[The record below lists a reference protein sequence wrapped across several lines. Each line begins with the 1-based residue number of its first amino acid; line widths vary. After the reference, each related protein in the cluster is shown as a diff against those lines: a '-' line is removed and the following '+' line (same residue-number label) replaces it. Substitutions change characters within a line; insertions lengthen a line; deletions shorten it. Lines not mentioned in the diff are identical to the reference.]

1 MSVKRPALLIGGV
14 ILAATL
20 GTAGAWLTW
29 PRQASSPRAANATP
43 AKSSLALTA
52 IPAKPEAKSAAPIVV
67 PEAAAPPAPTGAEFA
82 RATTA
87 PETPAPP
94 ATEPAASIDWTALP
108 IDELRTRA
116 NADELAAMEEMA
128 RRLVQGVGVPKDQQA
143 GAGWLLR
150 AAQHGSAQSA
160 FNVGVMYERGFVV
173 ERDSMRAV
181 EWYRKA
187 SEANLP
193 MAKQHLALMLREGK
207 GVARN
212 GQEAVELLRAASR
225 QGLAVSMFTLGDIYE
240 RGDVLP
246 KDPAM
251 ALAWYAI
258 TAEFDRQTNRGGG
271 DNAIAKTAA
280 QRAQALRST
289 LLPGDLERAQ
299 QASQR
304 EFKQIVE
311 ALRPPKAPPPL
322 VPSDLPPVALPAP
335 ALPPAAFPVPAPG
348 KSAAANP
355 EPDPPGWPKAAN
367 DQISAIQQALF
378 DLKLLSDKP
387 DGAIGPVTRMAI
399 RTFQRSTGARETGE
413 PTKDVFAALQQAI
426 ARRAAAASAA
436 AIDLSASEPPPP
448 PTSAD
453 IARMAPAPQKKTES
467 AKVEP
472 PIAPTPIAP
481 VIELGAPE
489 PPPAPPTSV
498 DIARATPV
506 PQEKTVSAKVEPAI
520 APAVEVGAPEPPP
533 APPTSAD
540 IARATPVPEEK
551 TLSAKIEPPVVAPTA
566 IDPPKP
572 PMPKIEAATTAPPP
586 IVATPGEPKP
596 VPTETAPQAAIDL
609 GQPEPP
615 PAPPT
620 SADIVR
626 ADPDAWPALTADQ
639 VTAVQRLL
647 RDLNFLR
654 DPPDG
659 LFGPATRAAILDY
672 ERSAGLA
679 QTGEPSKV
687 LFESLKETREK
698 AMRKPN

>member
-1 MSVKRPALLIGGV
+1 MGVKQPALLIGGV
-14 ILAATL
+14 ILAAAL
-20 GTAGAWLTW
+20 GTAGAWGIW
-29 PRQASSPRAANATP
+29 PRQTSSPRTANATQAKP
-43 AKSSLALTA
+43 APAPIA
-52 IPAKPEAKSAAPIVV
+52 IPAKPEAKSAVPIVV
-67 PEAAAPPAPTGAEFA
+67 PEAAAPPEPTSAEFA
-82 RATTA
+82 RATAA
-87 PETPAPP
+87 PETPAPS

-108 IDELRTRA
+108 IDELRARA
-116 NADELAAMEEMA
+116 NVDELPAMDEMA
-128 RRLVQGVGVPKDQQA
+128 RRLVQGLGVPKDQQA

-173 ERDSMRAV
+173 ERDSTRAV

-193 MAKQHLALMLREGK
+193 IAKQHLALMLREGK

-212 GQEAVELLRAASR
+212 GQEAVDLLRAASR

-240 RGDVLP
+240 RGDLLP

-258 TAEFDRQTNRGGG
+258 TSEFDRQTNRDGG
-271 DNAIAKTAA
+271 DNAIAKMAA
-280 QRAQALRST
+280 QRAQALRAT

-299 QASQR
+299 QTGQR

-311 ALRPPKAPPPL
+311 ALQPPKPPPPL
-322 VPSDLPPVALPAP
+322 VPSDLPPVALPTP

-348 KSAAANP
+348 QAAAADS

-378 DLKLLSDKP
+378 DLKLLSNKP
-387 DGAIGPVTRMAI
+387 DGAIGPVTRTAI
-399 RTFQRSTGARETGE
+399 RSFQRSTGARETGE

-426 ARRAAAASAA
+426 ARRGAAASAPPSA
-436 AIDLSASEPPPP
+436 PAVDLSASEPPPP
-448 PTSAD
+448 PTSED
-453 IARMAPAPQKKTES
+453 IARAAPLPQEKADS

-472 PIAPTPIAP
+472 PIAPAPIAQA
-481 VIELGAPE
+481 IDLGAPE
-489 PPPAPPTSV
+489 PPPP
-498 DIARATPV
+498 
-506 PQEKTVSAKVEPAI
+506 
-520 APAVEVGAPEPPP
+520 
-533 APPTSAD
+533 PPTSAD
-540 IARATPVPEEK
+540 IARATPAPEEK
-551 TLSAKIEPPVVAPTA
+551 TDSAKAEPANAVPAP

-572 PMPKIEAATTAPPP
+572 PMPKIEEATAAPPSIAATPEGPKPAPPES
-586 IVATPGEPKP
+586 AT
-596 VPTETAPQAAIDL
+596 TTAIDL

-620 SADIVR
+620 SADIAR
-626 ADPDAWPALTADQ
+626 ADPDVWPASTADQ

-647 RDLNFLR
+647 RDLSFLR

-659 LFGPATRAAILDY
+659 LYGPGTRAAILDY
-672 ERSAGLA
+672 ERTAGLA
-679 QTGEPSKV
+679 QTGEPSKA

>member
-1 MSVKRPALLIGGV
+1 MGVKQPALLIGGV
-14 ILAATL
+14 ILAAAL
-20 GTAGAWLTW
+20 GTAGAWVIW
-29 PRQASSPRAANATP
+29 PRQTSSPRTANATQTKP
-43 AKSSLALTA
+43 APAPIA
-52 IPAKPEAKSAAPIVV
+52 IPAKPEAKSAATIVV
-67 PEAAAPPAPTGAEFA
+67 PEAAAPPEPTSAEFA
-82 RATTA
+82 RAT
-87 PETPAPP
+87 PAPS
-94 ATEPAASIDWTALP
+94 ATESAASIDWAALP
-108 IDELRTRA
+108 IDELRARA
-116 NADELAAMEEMA
+116 NADELPAMEEMA
-128 RRLVQGVGVPKDQQA
+128 RRLVQGLGVPKDQQA

-173 ERDSMRAV
+173 ERDSTRAV

-193 MAKQHLALMLREGK
+193 IAKQHLALMLREGK

-212 GQEAVELLRAASR
+212 GQEAIDLLRAASR

-240 RGDVLP
+240 RGDLLP

-258 TAEFDRQTNRGGG
+258 TSEFDRQTNRDGA
-271 DNAIAKTAA
+271 DNAIAKMAA
-280 QRAQALRST
+280 QRAQALRAT

-299 QASQR
+299 QTGQR

-311 ALRPPKAPPPL
+311 ALQPPKPPPPL
-322 VPSDLPPVALPAP
+322 VPSDLPPVALPTP

-348 KSAAANP
+348 QAAAADS

-378 DLKLLSDKP
+378 DLKLLSNKP
-387 DGAIGPVTRMAI
+387 DGAIGPVTRTAI
-399 RTFQRSTGARETGE
+399 RSFQRSTGARETGE

-426 ARRAAAASAA
+426 ARRGAAASAPPA
-436 AIDLSASEPPPP
+436 APAVDLSASEPPPP
-448 PTSAD
+448 PTSED
-453 IARMAPAPQKKTES
+453 IARAAPLPQEKADS

-472 PIAPTPIAP
+472 PIAQAAIEQAPIAP
-481 VIELGAPE
+481 AP
-489 PPPAPPTSV
+489 
-498 DIARATPV
+498 
-506 PQEKTVSAKVEPAI
+506 I
-520 APAVEVGAPEPPP
+520 APAIDLGAPEPPP

-540 IARATPVPEEK
+540 IARAAPAPEEK
-551 TLSAKIEPPVVAPTA
+551 TDSAKVEPANAVPAP

-572 PMPKIEAATTAPPP
+572 PTPKIEEATAVPPSIAATPEGPKPAPPES
-586 IVATPGEPKP
+586 AT
-596 VPTETAPQAAIDL
+596 TTAIDL

-620 SADIVR
+620 SADIAR
-626 ADPDAWPALTADQ
+626 ADPDIWPASTADQ

-659 LFGPATRAAILDY
+659 LYGPATRAAILDY
-672 ERSAGLA
+672 ERTAGLT
-679 QTGEPSKV
+679 QTGEASKA
-687 LFESLKETREK
+687 LFESLKETRAK

>member
-1 MSVKRPALLIGGV
+1 MGVKQPALLIGGV
-14 ILAATL
+14 ILAAAL
-20 GTAGAWLTW
+20 GTAGAWVIW
-29 PRQASSPRAANATP
+29 PRQTSSPRTANATQAKP
-43 AKSSLALTA
+43 APAPIA
-52 IPAKPEAKSAAPIVV
+52 IPAKPETKSAAPIVV
-67 PEAAAPPAPTGAEFA
+67 PEAAAPPEPTSAEFA
-82 RATTA
+82 RATAA
-87 PETPAPP
+87 PETPAPS

-116 NADELAAMEEMA
+116 NADELPAMEEMA
-128 RRLVQGVGVPKDQQA
+128 RRLVQGLGVPKDQQA

-160 FNVGVMYERGFVV
+160 FNVGVMYERGLVV
-173 ERDSMRAV
+173 ERDSTRAV

-212 GQEAVELLRAASR
+212 GQEAVDLLRAASR

-240 RGDVLP
+240 RGDLLP

-258 TAEFDRQTNRGGG
+258 TSEFDRQTNRGGG
-271 DNAIAKTAA
+271 DNAIAKMAA
-280 QRAQALRST
+280 QRAQALRAT

-299 QASQR
+299 QTGQR

-311 ALRPPKAPPPL
+311 ALQPPKPPPPL
-322 VPSDLPPVALPAP
+322 VPSDLPPVALPTP

-348 KSAAANP
+348 QAAAADS

-378 DLKLLSDKP
+378 DLKLLSNKP
-387 DGAIGPVTRMAI
+387 DGAIGPVTRTAI
-399 RTFQRSTGARETGE
+399 RSFQRSTGARETGE

-426 ARRAAAASAA
+426 ARRGAAASAPPA
-436 AIDLSASEPPPP
+436 APAVDLSASEPPPP
-448 PTSAD
+448 PTSED
-453 IARMAPAPQKKTES
+453 IARAAPLPQEKADS

-481 VIELGAPE
+481 ASVAPAPVAPAIDLGAAE
-489 PPPAPPTSV
+489 
-498 DIARATPV
+498 R
-506 PQEKTVSAKVEPAI
+506 
-520 APAVEVGAPEPPP
+520 PP

-540 IARATPVPEEK
+540 IARATPAPEEK
-551 TLSAKIEPPVVAPTA
+551 TDSAKVEPANPVPAP

-572 PMPKIEAATTAPPP
+572 PTPKIEEATAVPPSIAATPEGPKPAPPES
-586 IVATPGEPKP
+586 AT
-596 VPTETAPQAAIDL
+596 TTAIDL

-620 SADIVR
+620 SADIAR
-626 ADPDAWPALTADQ
+626 ADPDVWPASTADQ

-659 LFGPATRAAILDY
+659 LYGPATRAAILDY
-672 ERSAGLA
+672 ERTAGLA
-679 QTGEPSKV
+679 QTGEASKA
-687 LFESLKETREK
+687 LFESLKETRTK

>member
-1 MSVKRPALLIGGV
+1 MGVTRPTLLISGV
-14 ILAATL
+14 LLAAAL
-20 GTAGAWLTW
+20 GTAGAWLVW
-29 PRQASSPRAANATP
+29 PRQASSPRTVTQAKP
-43 AKSSLALTA
+43 APALAA
-52 IPAKPEAKSAAPIVV
+52 IPAKPDAKPATPIVV
-67 PEAAAPPAPTGAEFA
+67 PEAAAPPEPTSAEFA
-82 RATTA
+82 RAPTPA
-87 PETPAPP
+87 PETPAQP
-94 ATEPAASIDWTALP
+94 ATEPAAAASPASVDWAAVP
-108 IDELRTRA
+108 IDELRTKA
-116 NADELAAMEEMA
+116 NADELPAMEEMA

-173 ERDSMRAV
+173 ERDSTRAV

-187 SEANLP
+187 ADANLP
-193 MAKQHLALMLREGK
+193 MAKHHLALMLREGK
-207 GVARN
+207 GAPRN
-212 GQEAVELLRAASR
+212 AQETVDLLHAASR

-240 RGDVLP
+240 RGDLLP

-258 TAEFDRQTNRGGG
+258 TAEFDRQTNRGG

-280 QRAQALRST
+280 QRAQALQST

-299 QASQR
+299 QAGQR

-311 ALRPPKAPPPL
+311 ALQPPKPPPPL
-322 VPSDLPPVALPAP
+322 EPSALPPAALPAP

-348 KSAAANP
+348 QAEAAGS

-387 DGAIGPVTRMAI
+387 DGTIGPVTRAAI

-413 PTKDVFAALQQAI
+413 PTKNVFAALQEAI
-426 ARRAAAASAA
+426 ARRGAAASAPPA
-436 AIDLSASEPPPP
+436 APAIDLGASEPPPP

-453 IARMAPAPQKKTES
+453 IARAAPVPQEKADS

-472 PIAPTPIAP
+472 PVAPAID
-481 VIELGAPE
+481 LGAPE
-489 PPPAPPTSV
+489 PPPAPPTSAE
-498 DIARATPV
+498 IARTAPA
-506 PQEKTVSAKVEPAI
+506 PEEKTDSAKVEPAT
-520 APAVEVGAPEPPP
+520 AV
-533 APPTSAD
+533 PT
-540 IARATPVPEEK
+540 P
-551 TLSAKIEPPVVAPTA
+551 

-572 PMPKIEAATTAPPP
+572 PMPKIEAATAAPPQ
-586 IVATPGEPKP
+586 IAATPEGPKP
-596 VPTETAPQAAIDL
+596 APPDAVPATAIDL

-620 SADIVR
+620 SADIAR
-626 ADPDAWPALTADQ
+626 ADADAWPTATADQ
-639 VTAVQRLL
+639 VTTIQRLL

-659 LFGPATRAAILDY
+659 LHGPATRAAILDY
-672 ERSAGLA
+672 ERTAGFA
-679 QTGEPSKV
+679 QTGEPSKA
-687 LFESLKETREK
+687 LFESLKETRAK
-698 AMRKPN
+698 AMRKSN

>member
-14 ILAATL
+14 ILAAAL
-20 GTAGAWLTW
+20 GTAGAWAIW
-29 PRQASSPRAANATP
+29 PRQTSSPRTANATQT
-43 AKSSLALTA
+43 KSPPALTA
-52 IPAKPEAKSAAPIVV
+52 IPAKPEAKPAAPIVV
-67 PEAAAPPAPTGAEFA
+67 PEAAAPPEPTSAEFA

-94 ATEPAASIDWTALP
+94 ATEPAASIDWAALP

-116 NADELAAMEEMA
+116 NADELPAMEEMA

-173 ERDSMRAV
+173 ERDSIRAV

-187 SEANLP
+187 AEANLP

-212 GQEAVELLRAASR
+212 GQQAVDLLRAASR

-240 RGDVLP
+240 RGDLLP

-258 TAEFDRQTNRGGG
+258 TAEFDRQTNRGG

-280 QRAQALRST
+280 QRAQALQST

-299 QASQR
+299 QAGQR

-311 ALRPPKAPPPL
+311 ALRPPKPPPPL
-322 VPSDLPPVALPAP
+322 EPSALPPAALPAP
-335 ALPPAAFPVPAPG
+335 ALPPAAFPVPAP
-348 KSAAANP
+348 SQAAAAGS

-387 DGAIGPVTRMAI
+387 DGTIGPMTRAAI

-413 PTKDVFAALQQAI
+413 PTKNVFAALQEAI
-426 ARRAAAASAA
+426 ARRGAAASAPPA
-436 AIDLSASEPPPP
+436 APAIDLGVS
-448 PTSAD
+448 
-453 IARMAPAPQKKTES
+453 
-467 AKVEP
+467 
-472 PIAPTPIAP
+472 
-481 VIELGAPE
+481 E
-489 PPPAPPTSV
+489 PPPAPPTSG
-498 DIARATPV
+498 DIARATSV
-506 PQEKTVSAKVEPAI
+506 PQEKTDSAKVEP
-520 APAVEVGAPEPPP
+520 PVAVP
-533 APPTSAD
+533 AP
-540 IARATPVPEEK
+540 IA
-551 TLSAKIEPPVVAPTA
+551 
-566 IDPPKP
+566 PPKP
-572 PMPKIEAATTAPPP
+572 PMPRIEAATAASPSIVASPETAPP
-586 IVATPGEPKP
+586 
-596 VPTETAPQAAIDL
+596 AAIDL

-620 SADIVR
+620 SADIAR
-626 ADPDAWPALTADQ
+626 ADPDAWPTSTADQ
-639 VTAVQRLL
+639 VTTIQRLL

-654 DPPDG
+654 DPSDG
-659 LFGPATRAAILDY
+659 LYGPATRAAILDY
-672 ERSAGLA
+672 ERTAGLA
-679 QTGEPSKV
+679 QTGEPSKA
-687 LFESLKETREK
+687 LFDSLKETREK

>member
-1 MSVKRPALLIGGV
+1 MKRPALLIGGA

-20 GTAGAWLTW
+20 GTAGAWLAW
-29 PRQASSPRAANATP
+29 PRQTSSLRTASAAP

-52 IPAKPEAKSAAPIVV
+52 IPAKQEAKPAAPIVV
-67 PEAAAPPAPTGAEFA
+67 PEAAAPPAPTSAEFA
-82 RATTA
+82 RATTV
-87 PETPAPP
+87 PETPAPH
-94 ATEPAASIDWTALP
+94 ASEPAASIDWAALP

-173 ERDSMRAV
+173 ERDSTRAV

-187 SEANLP
+187 AEANLP
-193 MAKQHLALMLREGK
+193 IAKQHLALMLREGK

-271 DNAIAKTAA
+271 DDAIAKTAA
-280 QRAQALRST
+280 LRAQALRST

-299 QASQR
+299 QAGQR

-311 ALRPPKAPPPL
+311 ALQPRKPPPPL

-335 ALPPAAFPVPAPG
+335 ALPPAAFQVPAPG
-348 KSAAANP
+348 QAAAANA
-355 EPDPPGWPKAAN
+355 EPDPPGWPKAVN

-387 DGAIGPVTRMAI
+387 DGAIGPVTRTAI

-426 ARRAAAASAA
+426 ARRAAAAKAA

-453 IARMAPAPQKKTES
+453 IARMPPAPQQTDS

-472 PIAPTPIAP
+472 PVAPA
-481 VIELGAPE
+481 
-489 PPPAPPTSV
+489 S
-498 DIARATPV
+498 
-506 PQEKTVSAKVEPAI
+506 I
-520 APAVEVGAPEPPP
+520 APAIDLGAPEPPP

-540 IARATPVPEEK
+540 IARAASVSEDKTESTKESPVAVP
-551 TLSAKIEPPVVAPTA
+551 AP

-572 PMPKIEAATTAPPP
+572 PMPKIEEATAAPPSIAATPE
-586 IVATPGEPKP
+586 EPKP
-596 VPTETAPQAAIDL
+596 APPEAAPATVIDL

-620 SADIVR
+620 SADITR
-626 ADPDAWPALTADQ
+626 ADADAWPASTAEQ
-639 VTAVQRLL
+639 VSAIQRLL

-659 LFGPATRAAILDY
+659 LHGPATRTAILDY

-679 QTGEPSKV
+679 QTGEPSTA
-687 LFESLKETREK
+687 LFESLKEARTK